1 MTTLPSTPAFTP
13 SILKANEVYDFASHL
28 LPYDIAIAKA
38 KDFNTALVRGVRFAE
53 DPSATDIEISNLAKD
68 LGIGGKIAK
77 STSVLSAELA
87 KRKCT
92 AATLTPFDVQQI
104 LGKTDGNSG
113 EYTAMAIG
121 FFSAASIIASK
132 VANGTAADH
141 TYLYSRFSNIEIKT
155 GFVNGQTVFAVCSFP
170 YVHCN
175 GSSGVHIQI
184 AGEVRNAGFELLH
197 LNEEQQGKW
206 GFEWGITAEQ
216 MRAFTNY
223 APSHCI
229 SEIEVNGKT
238 HGIPLFDKT
247 ALNQIKTLNA
257 FVQYVAK
264 WESLNHDAFEALES
278 ADEQDC
284 EATEPAPETETT
296 PEQATEVES
305 SEPAETTD
313 VQDCISGPTESSG
326 SALAPAGATAL
337 ALPATAPIFVPEAAI
352 TVNKSAPCF
361 FRDVN
366 AGLCSVAPKF
376 STDAPEATA
385 NGPLAPE
392 RSYIDHLSFDYLGR
406 HHYELDYSP
415 KGWLWT
421 FDDFVDMD
429 FRGFDFKAEG
439 LTLAELGA
447 AEGVGIRYLGKL
459 VAHIEKVFHLKL
471 GALQCPALENI
482 VGGYNQGKG
491 LTPNEIPTYSLLGL
505 RIEVPVRREQGSI
518 VIDDD
523 ELGEWRATISGYVAK
538 LLCDAGFDLTSAV
551 AFIKGWE
558 AEVIEKTDSFLDYQ
572 SIFNDLNNLDDLDDI
587 PF

>member
-1 MTTLPSTPAFTP
+1 
-13 SILKANEVYDFASHL
+13 
-28 LPYDIAIAKA
+28 
-38 KDFNTALVRGVRFAE
+38 
-53 DPSATDIEISNLAKD
+53 
-68 LGIGGKIAK
+68 
-77 STSVLSAELA
+77 
-87 KRKCT
+87 
-92 AATLTPFDVQQI
+92 
-104 LGKTDGNSG
+104 
-113 EYTAMAIG
+113 MAIG

-197 LNEEQQGKW
+197 LNEEQQAKW

-296 PEQATEVES
+296 
-305 SEPAETTD
+305 D

-337 ALPATAPIFVPEAAI
+337 ALPATAPIFVPETAI
-352 TVNKSAPCF
+352 IANKSAPCVCRF
-361 FRDVN
+361 VT
-366 AGLCSVAPKF
+366 GLS
-376 STDAPEATA
+376 STESPEPDTTEEPEVLEATPVTDTG
-385 NGPLAPE
+385 NGPLAPLCCGTE
-392 RSYIDHLSFDYLGR
+392 CVSFDYYG
-406 HHYELDYSP
+406 HHYDLKYSN
-415 KGWLWT
+415 KGWLWS
-421 FDDFVDMD
+421 FDDYKDPLG
-429 FRGFDFKAEG
+429 RGFTFRSQEW
-439 LTLAELGA
+439 TLAELADIGFIETDARFFGELVSYVENSLHINLGA
-447 AEGVGIRYLGKL
+447 FKCKGILLNVSTENYNLGKNLDEQDLL
-459 VAHIEKVFHLKL
+459 VYQFFGVKV
-471 GALQCPALENI
+471 NI
-482 VGGYNQGKG
+482 
-491 LTPNEIPTYSLLGL
+491 
-505 RIEVPVRREQGSI
+505 PVRKQADRLFLGRSF
-518 VIDDD
+518 
-523 ELGEWRATISGYVAK
+523 ELAEWRIDVAGYGAK
-538 LLCDAGFDLTSAV
+538 LLCDAGFSESNAV
-551 AFIKGWE
+551 DFIKGWIWAILGR
-558 AEVIEKTDSFLDYQ
+558 AENELERRRRELDEEE
-572 SIFNDLNNLDDLDDI
+572 LGDI